1 MRKVCYRWRNK
12 YITRTV
18 LIDVI
23 FFQGTYTVGESS
35 NPFDPTS
42 AGISFAETPPYDA
55 LGTKVQEKS
64 EPPFLPAAGFIDKKP
79 LQQYLNTATFCNLA
93 TVDRHKDTQEWGAR
107 GDPTEIA
114 IQVFTSRFD
123 WGRRK
128 FTQGDN
134 PTWAQTSEYPFDSD
148 VKRMTVTFQDR
159 SADTESGYRRWAFMK
174 GAVEK
179 VMEACNFVQFSDKV
193 APLDGEMQQTII
205 KNMEVL
211 ASQGLRVLALAQRP
225 LNTQVKNWDELPRHD
240 IESDMTLLGLIG
252 LYDPPRI
259 ETADAVRQCHRA
271 GINVHMV
278 TGDHPETARAIAA
291 QVGIVPRNV
300 HLLAPDIISAM
311 VMTAARFDRLSNKEI
326 DDLPLLPLVIARC
339 APQTK
344 VRMVEAMHR
353 RGKFVAMTGDGV
365 NDSPALKCA
374 DVGIGMGMAGSDV
387 AKDAS
392 DIILTDDNFASILNS
407 IEEGRRMF
415 DNIKKVRL
423 RFLSG

>member
-1 MRKVCYRWRNK
+1 MGAK
-12 YITRTV
+12 
-18 LIDVI
+18 
-23 FFQGTYTVGESS
+23 
-35 NPFDPTS
+35 
-42 AGISFAETPPYDA
+42 A
-55 LGTKVQEKS
+55 QEKS
-64 EPPFLPAAGFIDKKP
+64 SPFLPAAEFIDKKF

-93 TVDRHKDTQEWGAR
+93 TVDRHKDTQKWGAR

-128 FTQGDN
+128 FTQGDS

-159 SADTESGYRRWAFMK
+159 RVDIENGYKRWAFMK

-193 APLDGEMQQTII
+193 VPLDCEMQQIII

-240 IESDMTLLGLIG
+240 VESDMTLLGLIG
-252 LYDPPRI
+252 LYDPPRV

-278 TGDHPETARAIAA
+278 TGDHPETARAIAT
-291 QVGIVPRNV
+291 QVGIVPKNV
-300 HLLAPDIISAM
+300 HLLAPDVISAM
-311 VMTAARFDRLSNKEI
+311 VMTAVRFDRLSDKEI

-344 VRMVEAMHR
+344 VRMVEALHR

-423 RFLSG
+423 RFFVRIITANVDTVCFASFGGKYRTGVHASHRPSFQGSLWFICFPTSPS

>member
-1 MRKVCYRWRNK
+1 MDYCRRYVT
-12 YITRTV
+12 IGHIIRTAF
-18 LIDVI
+18 IKTP
-23 FFQGTYTVGESS
+23 QGTYTVGESC
-35 NPFDPTS
+35 NPLDPTS
-42 AGISFAETPPYDA
+42 AGISFTKSPPRDPS
-55 LGTKVQEKS
+55 GVQENPES
-64 EPPFLPAAGFIDKKP
+64 LFLPAAEFIDKKF
-79 LQQYLNTATFCNLA
+79 LRQYLNAATFCNLA

-123 WGRRK
+123 WGRGK

-134 PTWAQTSEYPFDSD
+134 PTWTQTSEYPFDSD
-148 VKRMTVTFQDR
+148 VKRMTVTFQNCGVGV
-159 SADTESGYRRWAFMK
+159 ENEHGEWAFMK

-179 VMEACNFVQFSDKV
+179 VMEACNFVQLASGV
-193 APLDGEMQQTII
+193 VPLSSETQQIVLS
-205 KNMEVL
+205 NMEVL
-211 ASQGLRVLALAQRP
+211 ASQGLRVLALAHRP
-225 LNTQVKNWDELPRHD
+225 LDAQIKNWDEYPRHNV
-240 IESDMTLLGLIG
+240 ESDMTLLGLIG

-259 ETADAVRQCHRA
+259 ETANAVKQCHRA

-278 TGDHPETARAIAA
+278 TGDHAQTARAIAM
-291 QVGIVPRNV
+291 QVGIIPRNV
-300 HLLAPDIISAM
+300 HLLAPDVISAM
-311 VMTAARFDRLSNKEI
+311 VMTAARFDQLSDQEI
-326 DDLPLLPLVIARC
+326 DDLRLLPLVIARC

-344 VRMVEAMHR
+344 VRMVEALHR

-374 DVGIGMGMAGSDV
+374 DVGIGMGMTGSDV

-415 DNIKKVRL
+415 DNIKKVRA
-423 RFLSG
+423 SVPYC